1 MSSFANRSRNP
12 LRERSG
18 EAVIAQMLVVLFALA
33 LAACSEREFDWAF
46 AQNMDGSF
54 HENEFCRQTLAETI
68 YASRTRNRIDAT
80 SLPNVFVYR
89 GSFETYRIYAFHDQT
104 GCEAAL
110 TGMKSRRN

>member
-1 MSSFANRSRNP
+1 MP
-12 LRERSG
+12 T
-18 EAVIAQMLVVLFALA
+18 AQRAPLFAARSVVAQILVA
-33 LAACSEREFDWAF
+33 FASATLAACGEREYDWAF

-54 HENEFCRQTLAETI
+54 HENEFCRETLAETI
-68 YASRTRNRIDAT
+68 YASRTRDRIEPT

-89 GSFETYRIYAFHDQT
+89 GSIETYRIYAFHDQA